1 MKYNLIILFL
11 ILFILLLLF
20 VNSFKRKNV
29 IQHNIETLVN
39 MNENEIATNTNN
51 AVNNAVSNNLNTAEK
66 INTMN
71 QNVSLGLNA
80 IINSPVYNLFTN
92 FNDSLFDGIKSS
104 ALPLLSIDN
113 LINIKKIL
121 DKIGNFISNSD
132 NSGISNYLNFLII
145 LKQKEQLNK

>member
-1 MKYNLIILFL
+1 
-11 ILFILLLLF
+11 
-20 VNSFKRKNV
+20 
-29 IQHNIETLVN
+29 
-39 MNENEIATNTNN
+39 MNE
-51 AVNNAVSNNLNTAEK
+51 
-66 INTMN
+66 
-71 QNVSLGLNA
+71 NVSLGLSS

-92 FNDSLFDGIKSS
+92 FSDPLFDSIKST